1 MSQRQ
6 TVVYAARTSQDAHL
20 LRNLLA
26 DLQIKAIVVNDVLE
40 RGSGVDVLGWP
51 TLARVVVAEEDA
63 ARAREIALEFD
74 RQVGSTAASPRDEG
88 PPPEEVAT
96 TSETW
101 PTCPGCAARRSTR
114 CPICGTAGSD
124 FQPADMGF
132 VWIPELADAAR
143 EAPSCNCGPGGCTPA
158 GEQTEVSGADEA
170 ASESPA
176 RLLMCPTCDEPFTPQ
191 YPRLCE
197 WCGHDFGDG
206 YEVELPEDLTGQIN
220 SRVVA
225 AIVGLLAF
233 VVAMVVYLMFTVR

>member
-26 DLQIKAIVVNDVLE
+26 DLQIQAVVVNDVLE
-40 RGSGVDVLGWP
+40 RGSGVDVVGWP

-74 RQVGSTAASPRDEG
+74 RQMGPAAAGPTEEG
-88 PPPEEVAT
+88 PPPEEVAAAPQP
-96 TSETW
+96 W
-101 PTCPGCAARRSTR
+101 PTCPECGARRSTR

-132 VWIPELADAAR
+132 VWIPELADAAT
-143 EAPSCNCGPGGCTPA
+143 EAPSCNCGPGGCTPP
-158 GEQTEVSGADEA
+158 GEQTEVSGADEVE
-170 ASESPA
+170 SESPA

-197 WCGHDFGDG
+197 WCGHDFGHG
-206 YEVELPEDLTGQIN
+206 YEVELPQEPVEQIN
-220 SRVVA
+220 SRVIA
-225 AIVGLLAF
+225 TIVGLLVLMA
-233 VVAMVVYLMFTVR
+233 AMVVYLMFTVR

>member
-20 LRNLLA
+20 LRNLLEQ
-26 DLQIKAIVVNDVLE
+26 LQIKAIVVNDVLE
-40 RGSGVDVLGWP
+40 RGSGVDILGWP

-63 ARAREIALEFD
+63 SRARQIALEFD
-74 RQVGSTAASPRDEG
+74 RQVGSTAAGVPAEG
-88 PPPEEVAT
+88 PPAAEVTATPE
-96 TSETW
+96 SW
-101 PTCPGCAARRSTR
+101 PTCPGCGARRLTR

-132 VWIPELADAAR
+132 VWIPELADAAA
-143 EAPSCNCGPGGCTPA
+143 EAPSCNCGPGGCAPA
-158 GEQTEVSGADEA
+158 GEEAEIPAADEA
-170 ASESPA
+170 ESESPA
-176 RLLMCPTCDEPFTPQ
+176 RLLICPTCDEPFTPQ

-220 SRVVA
+220 SRVIA
-225 AIVGLLAF
+225 AIVGLLVLMA
-233 VVAMVVYLMFTVR
+233 AMVVYLTFTVR